1 MSVVKKM
8 FAIAILCIGAPA
20 AYAAAPACFPE
31 DVIPENLFPT
41 VRVETS
47 MGTFDIELNRM
58 RAPVTGNNFLRY
70 VLDGHYDGTIFHR
83 VMPGFV
89 IQGGGYTRNLEER
102 PLRESIINESGNG
115 LKNVSMSVAMARFD
129 DPHSATDQWYVN
141 LGNNESLDPNPR
153 SWGYAVFGTVI
164 AGQDVVE
171 KIAAVETGYSDALD
185 AENVPLAPVL
195 IERVYVLDA
204 N

>member
-1 MSVVKKM
+1 MPSVKEL
-8 FAIAILCIGAPA
+8 FATAVLCIGVSIAHAAP
-20 AYAAAPACFPE
+20 PACFPE
-31 DVIPENLFPT
+31 DLMPDNLFPT

-58 RAPVTGNNFLRY
+58 RAPVTSNNFLRY
-70 VLDGHYDGTIFHR
+70 VLDAHYDGTIFHR
-83 VMPGFV
+83 VMPEFV

-102 PLRESIINESGNG
+102 PLHESIINESGNG
-115 LKNVSMSVAMARFD
+115 LKNVAMSVAMARYD

-141 LGNNESLDPNPR
+141 LGKNESLDPNPR

-164 AGQDVVE
+164 AGQDVVDQ
-171 KIAAVETGYSDALD
+171 IAAVETGYSDALD